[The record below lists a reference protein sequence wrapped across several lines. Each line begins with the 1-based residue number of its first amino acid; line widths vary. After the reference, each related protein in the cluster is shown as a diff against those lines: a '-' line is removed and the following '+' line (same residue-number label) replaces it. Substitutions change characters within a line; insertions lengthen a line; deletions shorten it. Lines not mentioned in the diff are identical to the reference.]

1 MEKLLKVCG
10 DVVCEKISF
19 EAICAAA
26 QNEHSGASILDSLL
40 KANEEKV
47 LKLILEVFSKADKG
61 EDWLAMDLQG
71 LKKRLEEIPYTIGY
85 PITSGMQSEQYF
97 VAQQRHGVKVKQR

>member
-1 MEKLLKVCG
+1 MEMLLKFCG

-19 EAICAAA
+19 GPMRAAA
-26 QNEHSGASILDSLL
+26 RIGRSGAPILYSLL

-61 EDWLAMDLQG
+61 EDWLVDIQG
-71 LKKRLEEIPYTIGY
+71 LKKIHSAAT
-85 PITSGMQSEQYF
+85 
-97 VAQQRHGVKVKQR
+97 AKVKQR